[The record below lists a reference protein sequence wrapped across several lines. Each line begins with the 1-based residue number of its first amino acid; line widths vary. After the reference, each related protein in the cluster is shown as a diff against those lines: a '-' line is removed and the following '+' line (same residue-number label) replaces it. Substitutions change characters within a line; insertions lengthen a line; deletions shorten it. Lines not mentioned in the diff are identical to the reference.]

1 MKNELLDNISENIIN
16 SHYDIFGLKPPMYYG
31 VPEVKFLVEKNITYK
46 ELSGMILMSE
56 TSLCRKLTGSRSL
69 DLHTLISIVACLPD
83 VSSEWLLRGKGRV
96 CNSSSSISFD
106 VLVEELK
113 MENNLL
119 KRKIQVLQELLE
131 FKMEKIRAENGN
143 IKK

>member
-1 MKNELLDNISENIIN
+1 M
-16 SHYDIFGLKPPMYYG
+16 HDIVTQRLNQ
-31 VPEVKFLVEKNITYK
+31 FLVEKNITYK

-96 CNSSSSISFD
+96 CNSSSSISSD

-131 FKMEKIRAENGN
+131 FKMEKIRTENGN
-143 IKK
+143 IKKLSFNPFATTRKRSFKLIIV

>member
-1 MKNELLDNISENIIN
+1 M
-16 SHYDIFGLKPPMYYG
+16 HDIVTQRLNQ
-31 VPEVKFLVEKNITYK
+31 FLVEKNITYK

-56 TSLCRKLTGSRSL
+56 MASLSESSLCRKLTGSRSL

>member
-1 MKNELLDNISENIIN
+1 M
-16 SHYDIFGLKPPMYYG
+16 HDIVTQRLNQ
-31 VPEVKFLVEKNITYK
+31 FLVEKNITYK

-96 CNSSSSISFD
+96 CNSSSISFD

-113 MENNLL
+113 MGNNLL

-143 IKK
+143 IKKCA

>member
-1 MKNELLDNISENIIN
+1 M
-16 SHYDIFGLKPPMYYG
+16 HDIVTQRLNQ
-31 VPEVKFLVEKNITYK
+31 FLVEKNITYK
-46 ELSGMILMSE
+46 ELSDMILMSE

-83 VSSEWLLRGKGRV
+83 VSSEWLLRV
-96 CNSSSSISFD
+96 CNSSSSISSD

-131 FKMEKIRAENGN
+131 FKMEKIRTENGN